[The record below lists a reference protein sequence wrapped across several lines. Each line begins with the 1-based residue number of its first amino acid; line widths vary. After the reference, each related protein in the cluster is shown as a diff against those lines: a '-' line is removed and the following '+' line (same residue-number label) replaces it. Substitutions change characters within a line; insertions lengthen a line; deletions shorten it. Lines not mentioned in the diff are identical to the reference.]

1 MEWRDGRA
9 ARRHAARRTGADRVR
24 VAAAAVVLCGA
35 VVVGCSDGDG
45 DGGVDVG
52 ALGQTEVDDVVTTAG
67 GDQSASVQLTDGTV
81 DVELVGLQGV
91 SAEAAGSEVPWVRAI
106 VRVGGTGS
114 PVSLGEEVEDGVEIA
129 FVCESSRFPVD
140 TDYPDD
146 TPPAIEDEG
155 EVMPDQT
162 GSPEEARTAWTPLT
176 LDCDES
182 RPLSLV
188 AWAENITALDPDQDI
203 TADDPGGGY
212 VVLFS
217 AEELDR
223 QLRAS

>member
-1 MEWRDGRA
+1 MGRKHEQA
-9 ARRHAARRTGADRVR
+9 TRQHAARRPGTDRVR
-24 VAAAAVVLCGA
+24 VAAAVLLCGA
-35 VVVGCSDGDG
+35 VMAGCSDD
-45 DGGVDVG
+45 DGGVDLG
-52 ALGQTEVDDVVTTAG
+52 ELGQTEVDGVVSTAG
-67 GDQSASVQLTDGTV
+67 GDESASLQLTDGTV

-91 SAEAAGSEVPWVRAI
+91 PAEAAGSEVPWIRAI

-114 PVSLGEEVEDGVEIA
+114 PVSLGEEVEDGVEIT

-146 TPPAIEDEG
+146 TPSAIEDED

-162 GSPEEARTAWTPLT
+162 GPPEEARTAWTPLT
-176 LDCDES
+176 LDCDDS

-188 AWAENITALDPDQDI
+188 AWAENITDLDPDQDI

-223 QLRAS
+223 QLRAG